1 VVNWVNLIK
10 KGENMST
17 NKYDKY
23 IVPAPIMF
31 SKFFP
36 IKYPQI
42 NVGSTTLNG
51 IPFTMN
57 WSCLTEPFV
66 MVEKAHSHEF
76 DQVICFI
83 GGDSR
88 DIREFGGEIW
98 FYFGEE
104 EEKHVITSPS
114 YICVPRGTIHAPLI
128 VKKIDKP
135 IMYMD
140 FPLTGQY
147 VKKEAET
154 KKS

>member
-1 VVNWVNLIK
+1 ME
-10 KGENMST
+10 KGEGMT
-17 NKYDKY
+17 KDKYGKY

-31 SKFFP
+31 SKIFP
-36 IKYPQI
+36 KITLPQI
-42 NVGSTTLNG
+42 NVWGEKSLNG

-66 MVEKAHSHEF
+66 MVEKSHSHEF

-114 YICVPRGTIHAPLI
+114 YICVPHGIVHAPLI

-135 IMYMD
+135 VVYMD

-147 VKKEAET
+147 AKKDTET
-154 KKS
+154 K